1 MIIGIPIV
9 GRFVKSTLSPFAKG
23 VILIKKEKAQLLE
36 LIKKHALR
44 LGAHQLSSGKKSDY
58 YIDGKMVTLHAEGIS
73 LVARIIFRMIQE
85 MEVDAIGG
93 MTMGADPIAAA
104 VAYESFKQG
113 QPINAFIVR
122 KEVKKHG
129 TQKFIEGPLQKN
141 SRVVIV
147 DDVVTTGNSLV
158 NSIQKVKEEGCKVVA
173 VIALV
178 DRLEGA
184 REAVESQN
192 CQFSPIFTRDDI
204 RSNG

>member
-1 MIIGIPIV
+1 MFIE
-9 GRFVKSTLSPFAKG
+9 
-23 VILIKKEKAQLLE
+23 KEKARLLE
-36 LIKKHALR
+36 LIKEHALR
-44 LGAHQLSSGKKSDY
+44 FGTHQLSSGKKSDY
-58 YIDGKMVTLHAEGIS
+58 YIDGKMVTLHPEGIS
-73 LVARIIFRMIQE
+73 LIACIIFNLIQGLD
-85 MEVDAIGG
+85 VDAIGG
-93 MTMGADPIAAA
+93 LTMGADPIAAA

-113 QPINAFIVR
+113 QPIDAFIVR

-129 TQKFIEGPLQKN
+129 TQKFIEGPLRKN

-158 NSIQKVKEEGCKVVA
+158 TSIQRVKEEGCKVVA